1 MSVFLGLG
9 SNIGNREENINS
21 AIKKLSK
28 EIKIINISKFI
39 ETEPYGYTNQP
50 KFINCALEGETNL
63 TPYELLDFCLNIE
76 KEMGRVR
83 EIRWGP
89 RNIDIDILF
98 YGSLIINSNILT
110 IPHPE
115 IEKRLFVLKPLNEIA
130 PDFVHPIFKKSVN
143 IMLSELLSKEGVKD
157 E

>member
-50 KFINCALEGETNL
+50 KFINCAIEGETNL

-76 KEMGRVR
+76 KEMGRIR

-98 YGSLIINSNILT
+98 YGNLIINSNILT

-115 IEKRLFVLKPLNEIA
+115 IEKRLFVLEPLNEIA
-130 PDFVHPIFKKSVN
+130 PDFIHPILKKTIRN
-143 IMLSELLSKEGVKD
+143 LYNELLSKERKI
-157 E
+157 